1 MVTKLLTRLT
11 DQAQIYDDQETL
23 TIIDQDAC
31 YLYHKYCG
39 GLLMAHPLA
48 PVETAMMFR
57 EMHEVARSTIRSCQ
71 CFGKAKKD
79 TSQQLL
85 ANIYVS
91 LGACKTIEDA
101 RLMIKEFASREEMRE
116 SDHQRL

>member
-1 MVTKLLTRLT
+1 MTKLLSRPT
-11 DQAQIYDDQETL
+11 DKTLIYDDQETL

-48 PVETAMMFR
+48 PAETAMMFR
-57 EMHEVARSTIRSCQ
+57 EMQEVARSTIRLCQ
-71 CFGKAKKD
+71 CFGRPQKD
-79 TSQQLL
+79 NTQQLL

-101 RLMIKEFASREEMRE
+101 RIMIKEFASREEMRE
-116 SDHQRL
+116 SEHQQL

>member
-1 MVTKLLTRLT
+1 VTKLLSRLT
-11 DQAQIYDDQETL
+11 DQTQIYDDQENL
-23 TIIDQDAC
+23 TIIDHDAC

-48 PVETAMMFR
+48 PPETAMVFR

-71 CFGKAKKD
+71 CFSKPQKD
-79 TSQQLL
+79 NTQQLL

-101 RLMIKEFASREEMRE
+101 RIMIKEFASQEEMRE
-116 SDHQRL
+116 GERQRL